1 MNTKDNPDKSSP
13 DLGGPDLAPC
23 FAALRSELAGI
34 DTPRCVE
41 KELLQAFNRQFAA
54 ASSPR
59 RRWYHALSLPQ
70 WGTAGALC
78 SLTVV
83 VLLLAQSPHQA
94 VTVSGQPLV
103 GFDNGAAFVALDSL
117 ERIEAEPGAQ
127 LIEADMPRSAL
138 ASLGVT
144 LSPENADDTVRAEM
158 LVAADG
164 HPLAVR
170 LSSTH

>member
-1 MNTKDNPDKSSP
+1 MDTKDNQDKQ
-13 DLGGPDLAPC
+13 DAVGPDLAPC

-41 KELLQAFNRQFAA
+41 KELLQAFHRRFK
-54 ASSPR
+54 PR
-59 RRWYHALSLPQ
+59 RRWYQALSLPQ

-94 VTVSGQPLV
+94 VRVNSQPLV
-103 GFDNGAAFVALDSL
+103 GFDGGGAFVALDSL
-117 ERIEAEPGAQ
+117 ERIEAEPDAQ
-127 LIEADMPRSAL
+127 LVEAEVPRTVL
-138 ASLGVT
+138 APLGVPV
-144 LSPENADDTVRAEM
+144 SPENAAETVRAEM

-170 LSSTH
+170 LSSTN

>member
-1 MNTKDNPDKSSP
+1 MDTKDNPHA
-13 DLGGPDLAPC
+13 GHELASG

-41 KELLQAFNRQFAA
+41 KELLQAFQQQFK
-54 ASSPR
+54 PR

-78 SLTVV
+78 SLTAV
-83 VLLLAQSPHQA
+83 VLLLAQSPHEA
-94 VTVSGQPLV
+94 VSVSGQPLV
-103 GFDNGAAFVALDSL
+103 SFDNGGAFVALDSL
-117 ERIEAEPGAQ
+117 ERIEAEPDAQ
-127 LIEADMPRSAL
+127 LVEAEVPRTAL
-138 ASLGVT
+138 APLGVT
-144 LSPENADDTVRAEM
+144 VSPENAADTVRAEM

-170 LSSTH
+170 LSSTN

>member
-1 MNTKDNPDKSSP
+1 MNNPDP
-13 DLGGPDLAPC
+13 HDALTPC

-41 KELLQAFNRQFAA
+41 KELMQAFTRQFA
-54 ASSPR
+54 PK
-59 RRWYHALSLPQ
+59 RRWYQALSLPQ

-83 VLLLAQSPHQA
+83 VLLLARSPHDA
-94 VTVSGQPLV
+94 VSVGGQPLV
-103 GFDNGAAFVALDSL
+103 GFDNGGAFVALDSL
-117 ERIEAEPGAQ
+117 ERIEAEPDAQ
-127 LIEADMPRSAL
+127 LLEADVPRTAL
-138 ASLGVT
+138 ASLGMPV
-144 LSPENADDTVRAEM
+144 SPGNAGDTVRAEM

-170 LSSTH
+170 LSSAN

>member
-1 MNTKDNPDKSSP
+1 MMQAHDQAPDEDN
-13 DLGGPDLAPC
+13 LAPC
-23 FAALRSELAGI
+23 FAALRSELAGL

-41 KELLQAFNRQFAA
+41 KELMQAFTRQFKPKRA
-54 ASSPR
+54 
-59 RRWYHALSLPQ
+59 WYQCLSLPQ

-94 VTVSGQPLV
+94 VTVGSQPLV
-103 GFDNGAAFVALDSL
+103 SIDNGAAFVALESL
-117 ERIEAEPGAQ
+117 ERIEAEPQAQ
-127 LIEADMPRSAL
+127 LVEADVPRTAL
-138 ASLGVT
+138 APLGVP
-144 LSPENADDTVRAEM
+144 LSPENAADTVRAEM

-170 LSSTH
+170 LSSTN

>member
-1 MNTKDNPDKSSP
+1 MDTKDKQD
-13 DLGGPDLAPC
+13 DLAPC

-41 KELLQAFNRQFAA
+41 KELLQAFERQFAA
-54 ASSPR
+54 PK
-59 RRWYHALSLPQ
+59 RRWYQALSLPQ

-83 VLLLAQSPHQA
+83 VLLLAHAPHQA
-94 VTVSGQPLV
+94 VRVSSQPLV
-103 GFDNGAAFVALDSL
+103 SFDNGGAFVALDSL
-117 ERIEAEPGAQ
+117 ERIEAEPDAR
-127 LIEADMPRSAL
+127 LVETEVPRTAL
-138 ASLGVT
+138 APLGVPV
-144 LSPENADDTVRAEM
+144 SPENAADTVRAEM

-170 LSSTH
+170 LSSTN

>member
-1 MNTKDNPDKSSP
+1 MDNQDKP
-13 DLGGPDLAPC
+13 DLLAPC
-23 FAALRSELAGI
+23 FAALRSELAGL

-41 KELLQAFNRQFAA
+41 KELMQAFTRQFA
-54 ASSPR
+54 PQK
-59 RRWYHALSLPQ
+59 RWYHALSLPQ

-83 VLLLAQSPHQA
+83 VLLLARSPHQA

-103 GFDNGAAFVALDSL
+103 GFDNGAPFVALDSL
-117 ERIEAEPGAQ
+117 ERIEAEPDAQ
-127 LIEADMPRSAL
+127 LVEADVPRSAL
-138 ASLGVT
+138 APLGVPV
-144 LSPENADDTVRAEM
+144 SPDNAADTVRAEM

>member
-1 MNTKDNPDKSSP
+1 MDTKDNKDVL
-13 DLGGPDLAPC
+13 DPDLAPC

-41 KELLQAFNRQFAA
+41 KELLQAFERQFK
-54 ASSPR
+54 PR
-59 RRWYHALSLPQ
+59 RRWYQALSLPQ

-78 SLTVV
+78 SLTAV

-94 VTVSGQPLV
+94 VSVSSQPLV
-103 GFDNGAAFVALDSL
+103 SFDNGGAFVALDSL
-117 ERIEAEPGAQ
+117 ERIEAEPDAR
-127 LIEADMPRSAL
+127 LVEAEVPRTVL
-138 ASLGVT
+138 APLGLSV
-144 LSPENADDTVRAEM
+144 SPENAADTVRAEM

-170 LSSTH
+170 LSSIN